1 MSIIDEIFHNMR
13 RNEHMEY
20 GERVS
25 IVAHSFQ
32 TAVFAE
38 QDGADELMIAAA
50 FLHDY
55 GHFIHDLGED
65 IADKGIDA
73 IHEELGAEALR
84 DYFVPAVI
92 EPMRLHVA
100 AKRYLVATDAE
111 SVKTVSPASMLSLKV
126 QGGPFNAEEVE
137 AFEMNPYFQ
146 RAVQLRL
153 YDEAGKIPEM
163 IVPDYAYYRPILEK
177 ARITCG

>member
-1 MSIIDEIFHNMR
+1 MSNSIIDEIFQNMR
-13 RNEHMEY
+13 QSAPMEY
-20 GERVS
+20 GERVT
-25 IVAHSFQ
+25 IVDHSFQ

-38 QDGADELMIAAA
+38 RDGADALMIAAA

-55 GHFIHDLGED
+55 GHFCHDLGED

-84 DYFVPAVI
+84 DYFVPEII

-100 AKRYLVATDAE
+100 AKRYLVATDE
-111 SVKTVSPASMLSLKV
+111 EYVKTVSPASMLSLKV
-126 QGGPFNAEEVE
+126 QGGPFNEAEVAEFE
-137 AFEMNPYFQ
+137 ANPHFK

-153 YDEAGKIPEM
+153 YDEAGKVPEM
-163 IVPDYAYYRPILEK
+163 EVPDYEYYRPILEK
-177 ARITCG
+177 ALSK

>member
-1 MSIIDEIFHNMR
+1 MSIIDEIFENMR
-13 RNEHMEY
+13 QNAHMEY
-20 GERVS
+20 GERVT
-25 IVAHSFQ
+25 IVAHSLQ

-38 QDGADELMIAAA
+38 RDGANDLMIAAA

-65 IADKGIDA
+65 IAEKGIDA
-73 IHEELGAEALR
+73 IHEELGAEALQA
-84 DYFVPAVI
+84 YFVPEVI

-111 SVKTVSPASMLSLKV
+111 YVKNVSPASMLSLQV
-126 QGGPFNAEEVE
+126 QGGPFNEEEVREFE
-137 AFEMNPYFQ
+137 ANPHFE

-153 YDEAGKIPEM
+153 YDEAGKIPDME
-163 IVPDYAYYRPILEK
+163 VPEFEHYRPFLEK
-177 ARITCG
+177 ALRQ

>member
-1 MSIIDEIFHNMR
+1 
-13 RNEHMEY
+13 MEY

-38 QDGADELMIAAA
+38 RDGADDLMIAAA

-65 IADKGIDA
+65 IAEKGIDA

-84 DYFVPAVI
+84 DHFVPEVI

-111 SVKTVSPASMLSLKV
+111 YVKTVSPASMLSLQV
-126 QGGPFNAEEVE
+126 QGGPFNEAEVAEFE
-137 AFEMNPYFQ
+137 ANPYFK
-146 RAVQLRL
+146 RAIQLRL
-153 YDEAGKIPEM
+153 YDEAGKIPDME
-163 IVPDYAYYRPILEK
+163 VPDYEYYRPYLEK
-177 ARITCG
+177 ALRQ